1 MFDEAKFLHDLDRE
15 IIKSSFYQHEEAF
28 AVFIR
33 CVFRGVVDRYPPLKQ
48 KIVRWNNAPCMTKQ
62 LNKAIMDRSRRK
74 NRYLK
79 WPSRENFLELKKANH
94 PCKNLTKKAKN

>member
-33 CVFRGVVDRYPPLKQ
+33 CVFRDVVDRYPPLKQ
-48 KIVRWNNAPCMTKQ
+48 KIVR
-62 LNKAIMDRSRRK
+62 
-74 NRYLK
+74 
-79 WPSRENFLELKKANH
+79 
-94 PCKNLTKKAKN
+94 